1 MNQCAW
7 NDIVISVY
15 KSRVNSVSGQSSSI
29 APYFVAF
36 VTEFS
41 ISCYIL
47 IAFLSVVYLNRVSDI
62 RFFPSSQFIS
72 EC

>member
-47 IAFLSVVYLNRVSDI
+47 SVVYLNRVSDI